1 MWGELK
7 SKSSRKSSLIRIFR
21 LSSLASSRGSA
32 KWLIKSSRSSLES
45 VVYWNLTSVLFVDLS
60 ILLIALHTDLN
71 LHALSGASLAV
82 VVHIESSLP
91 LFFFFFYREIV

>member
-21 LSSLASSRGSA
+21 LSSLTPSRGSA